1 MTSTA
6 RPPLDVQRVY
16 QAWRADVDQHG
27 KRGAY
32 RRVAARYNVSGERIR
47 QIVQAQQPYP
57 SYTGA
62 TQPLKDDSI
71 TYTPPPFAYPAPQ
84 PRPQADPLLSQLV
97 LAEIMSPSTETASG
111 DGDEWQ
117 ASEPACVLLP
127 ESHLANARPYRA
139 SPFVALPP
147 HDFRRDYDISAT
159 WGMLQAAIL
168 TELAIAGGRKD
179 VRLGLMLLPVA
190 LGAWHIAAQW
200 CRQARRMQ

>member
-1 MTSTA
+1 MTTAA
-6 RPPLDVQRVY
+6 RPPLDGQRVY

-27 KRGAY
+27 RRGGY
-32 RRVAARYNVSGERIR
+32 RRIAARYACSPERVR
-47 QIVQAQQPYP
+47 QIVQAHQPPPTLPTLPREDELAY
-57 SYTGA
+57 S
-62 TQPLKDDSI
+62 
-71 TYTPPPFAYPAPQ
+71 PPPFAYPEPQ
-84 PRPQADPLLSQLV
+84 PRPQADPLLAHLV

-159 WGMLQAAIL
+159 WGMLQAVIL
-168 TELAIAGGRKD
+168 TVLAIAGGRKD